1 MKATLKL
8 IVSCSFAMNM
18 LACQTTPPEPPP
30 APVPEIAPVVP
41 PAEVA
46 IVEPAVEPVVDQ
58 NLVDYELA
66 IEQLKLDELKTATVT
81 LEQLSTRAPELDYV
95 FTNLGLAY
103 FNQNNYH
110 QAEVAFERAISLNK
124 NDAVAYNHLGII
136 TRMQGDFLKARHSY
150 ETAISIDSEYAPA
163 YLNLGILF
171 DIYLQDLKQALAQ
184 YEKFQT
190 LTNNEDKT
198 VAGWIV
204 DIKRRLKS
212 G

>member
-1 MKATLKL
+1 MKATLKAF
-8 IVSCSFAMNM
+8 IGCCMVIAIQ
-18 LACQTTPPEPPP
+18 ACQTTPPTPMP
-30 APVPEIAPVVP
+30 APVPELAPDPIPPEVV
-41 PAEVA
+41 
-46 IVEPAVEPVVDQ
+46 IVEPVIDQ
-58 NLVDYELA
+58 NQIDYELA
-66 IEQLKLDELKTATVT
+66 IEQLKIGKLKKATPT
-81 LEQLSTRAPELDYV
+81 LEQLSNNAPELDYL

-103 FNQNNYH
+103 FRQKNYP
-110 QAEVAFERAISLNK
+110 QAMAAFERAISQNK
-124 NDAVAYNHLGII
+124 SDAVAYNHLGII
-136 TRMQGDFLKARHSY
+136 TRMQGEFQKARHSY
-150 ETAISIDSEYAPA
+150 ETAINIDSEYASA

-212 G
+212 GQQS